1 MECISKRVLKI
12 LQDITGLSLFK
23 FQQHVINVQI
33 CPVVLYFSDK
43 EMASGVSCPPKPV
56 YLSRYGEFY
65 GPVFSTRIHEGAT
78 CWAFFA
84 YKLDQL
90 KRAVTMEIIGFSSAL
105 MGSCLVRRDLEDR
118 YDSRMGGKD
127 KSCVKLCEDAVLAI
141 LSFQLCTICYFV
153 RK

>member
-1 MECISKRVLKI
+1 MLKI

-56 YLSRYGEFY
+56 YLSRYGESSLWS
-65 GPVFSTRIHEGAT
+65 GILDTAEEAT
-78 CWAFFA
+78 CRAFFA

-90 KRAVTMEIIGFSSAL
+90 KRAVTLEIIGFSSAL